1 MNTRVGGYLPSSI
14 DLAKMRQY
22 IVKVDGHIDEHVA
35 EIDTAQALVR
45 RNGAIVEELR
55 RERFDLAT
63 TWLRGMLEPVELA
76 IDKIMRR
83 KALWR
88 SQSQWV
94 VMGLWTAPWVVLSFH
109 REPTEA
115 DVKAGREHPQGDFQP
130 APKNYEG
137 WLGWKVV
144 DTSAGPLTDAAREHL
159 SQSGDLHREVIQ
171 GGAYMS
177 TFCLGEVFYNPETDE
192 MSAPLAIGR
201 LSAIQYSYHLDPN
214 HCSLPK

>member
-1 MNTRVGGYLPSSI
+1 MNTRVGGYLTCSI
-14 DLAKMRQY
+14 DLAKIRQ
-22 IVKVDGHIDEHVA
+22 DLGQMDSRIDLHRA
-35 EIDTAQALVR
+35 EIDVAQALVR
-45 RNGAIVEELR
+45 SNGNIVEQLH
-55 RERFDLAT
+55 RERFDLRT

-76 IDKIMRR
+76 IDKIMRK

-94 VMGLWTAPWVVLSFH
+94 VMGLWTAPWVTLSFH

-115 DVKAGREHPQGDFQP
+115 DEKARRDDHQGDFQP
-130 APKNYEG
+130 APKNYES

-144 DTSAGPLTDAAREHL
+144 DSSAGPLIDAAREHL
-159 SQSGDLHREVIQ
+159 SQSGDLHREVVR
-171 GGAYMS
+171 GGAFMT

-214 HCSLPK
+214 HRSIP